1 MSNID
6 PQTGL
11 AEDASLKDRACALAM
26 AQCAAVG
33 PPYTWLQAYR
43 ELEELSDDS
52 AVPES
57 FVMCEWINESEG
69 WDSVYNQVQCE
80 ADAIEVQLQ
89 AAFVMGTKFSSDCVA
104 ETVQRL
110 KDKLREVG
118 VCPECLTVP
127 VHHLIEPFS
136 TCTCGT
142 GEDGALRPMQ
152 KLQQLEQNV
161 RQLADVLQT
170 TWNI

>member
-1 MSNID
+1 MKNID

-11 AEDASLKDRACALAM
+11 SETSSLKDRACALAM
-26 AQCAAVG
+26 AQCATIEQ
-33 PPYTWLQAYR
+33 PHTWLQAYH
-43 ELEELSDDS
+43 EMEELSDDS

-57 FVMCEWINESEG
+57 FVMCEWIDESEG

-89 AAFVMGTKFSSDCVA
+89 AAFVMGTKFSSDCAA
-104 ETVQRL
+104 ESIQKL

-127 VHHLIEPFS
+127 VHQLTEPFS
-136 TCTCGT
+136 SCACGT

-152 KLQQLEQNV
+152 KLQRLEQSV
-161 RQLADVLQT
+161 RLLTEINQT